1 MIKKALL
8 VLMLSTSTAFA
19 QAPASNA
26 PDPAFMQRAI
36 TALQTQRNSALDA
49 QALSEA
55 KLAGVIEDL
64 NKANTRIKELEAKK
78 SDDVQPDK
86 K

>member
-8 VLMLSTSTAFA
+8 VLMLSTSAAFA
-19 QAPASNA
+19 QAPASNV

>member
-1 MIKKALL
+1 MFKKALL
-8 VLMLSTSTAFA
+8 ILVLTTIPVLA
-19 QAPASNA
+19 QQ

-36 TALQTQRNSALDA
+36 NALQTQRNNALDA

-55 KLAGVIEDL
+55 KLAGATEDL
-64 NKANTRIKELEAKK
+64 AKANARIKELEAKK